1 MHNCFCRR
9 LGAFLIALVFSLLS
23 TSLWAQGAPEG
34 RIAGVVHDPTGAVI
48 PNAKITVTNTGTG
61 AKRETKTGGE
71 GAFSVPSLAA
81 GDYSVQV
88 EATGFSQTVYNHVKI
103 DAARETS
110 LTVIMEVGKSNQTVE
125 VTANQEVINTTS
137 AEVTQTMQT
146 SQILDLPLNGRAVIG
161 LLGTQAN
168 VDTTNNKVGLTALS
182 GSLPSWSQVT
192 LDGINIQDLFIRT
205 NALDFIPNR
214 PTTEAVQEFTVT
226 QGAQGANAAL
236 GANGVSMIVKSGS
249 NAFHGTAYEFNRN
262 SALAANTWFNNHSTP
277 VVKIPFLNRNEYGV
291 NVGGPIKKDK
301 LFFFGDYEAFRNHTS
316 SGLNNTIPAND
327 NYLQGVFRYI
337 GSVDGQLHSLNVMNG
352 IPTKVLAIDPV
363 IQSAFLAKVPS
374 ASNVNNFN
382 VGNSSTT
389 ALLNTA
395 GWLRNQAA
403 NTDRDIWLGKMDYEV
418 TSRHH
423 VSFTYQHVHETTLR
437 NDLDPIN
444 LIPKVTNNNI
454 SRLYS
459 GNWRWTI
466 TDNLVNSFRAGV
478 NNSQAPFDSSFV
490 NKDGFLFAGGTASS
504 STVTNIGLTDTQV
517 FFQPQG
523 RIPTAHQYMD
533 DVSWAKGNHSFKF
546 GGQFQ
551 KYNVDSYDF
560 GVNPYLIPIVN
571 TGFAPGV
578 SVPQLV
584 SADFGNN
591 ISATDRQA
599 ANNLRAFLG
608 GLITS
613 DQQQFYVRSKTSGFV
628 PGGRNDRNL
637 TLNDFMLYAQDTWR
651 MRSNLTVTLG
661 LKWEYLSPYKEINGL
676 QLGPVFA
683 DKNNP
688 GATLLNP
695 NATIDFLNQAY
706 DPGKHN
712 FAPTLGIAWDP
723 FHDGKTSIRAG
734 YSMVFVNDDT
744 FRAAGNASDGNAG
757 LGSAFTNTISYTI
770 PSPPPLQTFGGG
782 IPVIPTPTFKMPRTL
797 ADQLAVSNT
806 GAVFGID
813 PHIRVPHVHE
823 LAFSVQRQIMRQT
836 SFEVRYVGTLGRDL
850 IRGIDLNQT
859 NAGINQAFLTDFIN
873 GRNNGYLSQAA
884 GGAFNPAYAGPG
896 SQPLPYFA
904 TLTNLNGFL
913 TFPTLVTLMQQ
924 NQAAEYANF
933 LVTNP
938 ATFTNA
944 RGAFLL
950 NPGIYAADLIKNGAS
965 SSYHSLVA
973 EVVRRFNGG
982 LEFQAN
988 YTFSKLLTNSP
999 NDTQQTRFDAF
1010 LDNARPRLERAP
1022 SDFDIQHALKV
1033 NAIYDLPFGRG
1044 KMFAS
1049 GANSV
1054 IDHLIGGWQLSGIWT
1069 IQSGNHFSIVSNRGT
1084 FNRGGRSNTGDQGA
1098 DSSLS
1103 QGAIQGHMKFV
1114 MLPNGNVYWIDPSLI
1129 DSGATGTGRGVG
1141 PDNQFNTGSTTFNQV
1156 FFNPLPG
1163 QVGTLGLNAFTGP
1176 RYMNLDMGLAK
1187 HTKITEGITLE
1198 IRLDAFNMPNHP
1210 VFFIGNQEVN
1220 STTFGRITS
1229 TNNTSRRLQLAAR
1242 LTF

>member
-1 MHNCFCRR
+1 MHNSFYRKV
-9 LGAFLIALVFSLLS
+9 GAFLSALVLSLVS
-23 TSLWAQGAPEG
+23 ASLWAQGPEG
-34 RIAGVVHDPTGAVI
+34 RLAGVVHDPSGAVI
-48 PNAKITVTNTGTG
+48 PNAKVTVTNTGT
-61 AKRETKTGGE
+61 AVKHETKTGGE

-81 GDYSVQV
+81 GEYSVQV

-103 DAARETS
+103 DTARETS
-110 LTVIMEVGKSNQTVE
+110 LTVVMEVGKSTQTVE
-125 VTANQEVINTTS
+125 VVAGQEVINTTT
-137 AEVTQTMQT
+137 AEVTQTLET
-146 SQILDLPLNGRAVIG
+146 SQIRDLPLNGRAVIG
-161 LLGTQAN
+161 LLGATQAN
-168 VDTTNNKVGLTALS
+168 VDTTNNKVGLTSLS

-192 LDGINIQDLFIRT
+192 LEGINIQDIFIRT

-214 PTTEAVQEFTVT
+214 PTTEAVEEFTVT

-236 GANGVSMIVKSGS
+236 GANGVSMIVKSGT

-262 SALAANTWFNNHSTP
+262 SAFAANTWFNNHSTP

-291 NVGGPIKKDK
+291 NIGGPVIKNK
-301 LFFFGDYEAFRNHTS
+301 LFFFGDYEAFRNHTAA
-316 SGLNNTIPAND
+316 GLNNTIPAHD
-327 NYLQGVFRYI
+327 DYLQGNFRYI
-337 GSVDGQLHSLNVMNG
+337 GLDGQPHMLNVMNG
-352 IPTKVLAIDPV
+352 VAGKVLGIDPL
-363 IQSAFLAKVPS
+363 IQSAFLARVPS

-389 ALLNTA
+389 QLLNTA
-395 GWLRNQAA
+395 GWLRNQSA
-403 NTDRDIWLGKMDYEV
+403 NTDRDIWLGKVDYEV

-423 VSFTYQHVHETTLR
+423 VNFTFEHLHETTLR

-444 LIPKVTNNNI
+444 LIPKITNNNV
-454 SRLYS
+454 SRLFS
-459 GNWRWTI
+459 GGWRWTI
-466 TDNLVNSFRAGV
+466 TDNLVNSFRTGA
-478 NNSQAPFDSSFV
+478 NYSQAPFDSSYKNV
-490 NKDGFLFAGGTASS
+490 DGFLFAGGTSS
-504 STVTNIGLTDTQV
+504 ASTVTGIGLTDTQV

-523 RIPTAHQYMD
+523 RIPTIHQYMD
-533 DVSWAKGNHSFKF
+533 DVSWVKGNHSFKF

-560 GVNPYLIPIVN
+560 GINPYLIPIVN

-578 SVPQLV
+578 PVPALV
-584 SADFGNN
+584 NGDFPGGTNN
-591 ISATDRQA
+591 LGA
-599 ANNLRAFLG
+599 ANALRAFLG
-608 GLITS
+608 GLINS
-613 DQQQFYVRSKTSGFV
+613 DVQQFYVRSKTSGFV
-628 PGGRNDRNL
+628 PGARNDRNL

-676 QLGPVFA
+676 QLGPVWA

-706 DPGKHN
+706 NADTNN
-712 FAPTLGIAWDP
+712 FGPTIGIAWDP
-723 FHDGKTSIRAG
+723 FNDGKTSIRAG

-744 FRAAGNASDGNAG
+744 FRAAGNASDGNFG
-757 LGSAFTNTISYTI
+757 LGSAFTNTLAY
-770 PSPPPLQTFGGG
+770 PPQTTTVTFGSG
-782 IPVIPTPTFKMPRTL
+782 IPAIPTPTFKVPRTL

-806 GAVFGID
+806 AAVFGIN

-823 LAFSVQRQIMRQT
+823 LAFGVQRQIMKQT

-859 NAGINQAFLTDFIN
+859 NAGINQPFLTDFIN
-873 GRNNGYLSQAA
+873 ARNNGYLALAQP
-884 GGAFNPAYAGPG
+884 GGTFNPAYNPAIPG
-896 SQPLPYFA
+896 SQPLTF
-904 TLTNLNGFL
+904 
-913 TFPTLVTLMQQ
+913 FPTINGLMTQLTSPNLVPLMQQ
-924 NQAAEYANF
+924 NAAAEYANF
-933 LVTNP
+933 LVSNP
-938 ATFTNA
+938 ARFNNA
-944 RGAFLL
+944 RNVFLP
-950 NPGIYAADLIKNGAS
+950 NPGIYAADLIQNNAS

-973 EVVRRFNGG
+973 EVIRRFGNG

-999 NDTQQTRFDAF
+999 NDSGQTRFDAF
-1010 LDNARPRLERAP
+1010 LDNARPRLEKAL
-1022 SDFDIQHALKV
+1022 SDFDIQHAVKV

-1049 GANSV
+1049 GASGV
-1054 IDHLIGGWQLSGIWT
+1054 IDRLIGGWQLSGIYT
-1069 IQSGNHFSIVSNRGT
+1069 IQSGNHFSIISNRGT
-1084 FNRGGRSNTGDQGA
+1084 FNRAGRSTGVQGA
-1098 DSSLS
+1098 VSSLS
-1103 QGAIQGHMKFV
+1103 EGAIQSHMKFV

-1129 DSGATGTGRGVG
+1129 DSGTTGTGLGVG

-1163 QVGTLGLNAFTGP
+1163 QVGNLGLNAFTGP
-1176 RYMNLDMGLAK
+1176 MFTNLDMGLAK
-1187 HTKITEGITLE
+1187 NTKITEGITLQ

-1220 STTFGRITS
+1220 SSTFGRITA
-1229 TNNTSRRLQLAAR
+1229 TNNTARRLQIAAR